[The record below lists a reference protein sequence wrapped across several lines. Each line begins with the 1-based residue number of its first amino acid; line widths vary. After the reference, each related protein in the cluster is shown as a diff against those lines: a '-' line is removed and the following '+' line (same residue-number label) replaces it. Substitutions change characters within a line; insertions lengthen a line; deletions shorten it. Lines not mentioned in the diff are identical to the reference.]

1 MKELKTLVTAVAAVA
16 LVALA
21 IGCGSDPKP
30 TQPLANFQPEIVN
43 NPDNFS
49 FQATAVQNVSTT
61 VQYLWSNS
69 GAQATVNHSSA
80 VDSGSTVVQIFDANN
95 VEVYSN
101 ALLASGTPSTSVG
114 ATGNWR
120 IRVTLTNVYG
130 TLNFNTQKL

>member
-1 MKELKTLVTAVAAVA
+1 MKALKTLLFAIAAIAMVAI
-16 LVALA
+16 A
-21 IGCGSDPKP
+21 IGCGSDPAP

-49 FQATAVQNVSTT
+49 FQATAVQNVTAT
-61 VQYLWSNS
+61 VQYIWSNS
-69 GAQATVNHSSA
+69 GTQATVNHSSA
-80 VDSGSTVVQIFDANN
+80 VDSGTAVVQVLDANN

-130 TLNFNTQKL
+130 TLNFNTQML